1 VREFVEC
8 DHSHPWSREPLALL
22 RVTTFPVKQQKESKP
37 MRRFMMLI
45 LGVVAY
51 RMLAKFL
58 DSAEGRRAEES
69 VAALARAR
77 APRRRARA
85 KSSA

>member
-1 VREFVEC
+1 
-8 DHSHPWSREPLALL
+8 
-22 RVTTFPVKQQKESKP
+22 